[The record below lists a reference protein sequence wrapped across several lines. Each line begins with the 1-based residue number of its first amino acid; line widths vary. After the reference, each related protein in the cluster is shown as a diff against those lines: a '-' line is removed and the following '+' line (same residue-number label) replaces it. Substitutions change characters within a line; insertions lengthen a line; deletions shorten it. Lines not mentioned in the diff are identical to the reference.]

1 MNKEE
6 RPIVF
11 TITEITNNFS
21 GLYFGE
27 LYRIYTNDSRY
38 EYNQS
43 DISVLRLFET
53 MVEIADD
60 VNNTKGYAVLFEV
73 D

>member
-1 MNKEE
+1 MDND

-11 TITEITNNFS
+11 TVTEITNNF
-21 GLYFGE
+21 GG
-27 LYRIYTNDSRY
+27 LYRIYTKDSRY

-60 VNNTKGYAVLFEV
+60 VNISKGYIVLFEV